1 MYVWNQ
7 GAETDAKLFRG
18 DSLGRAE
25 VTLGAASKWVY
36 GAILARES
44 VSMYGT
50 ASEGYVVVDKSDTT
64 NFLHTNTDKL
74 YLRKLN
80 LDAEMTAATR
90 AHLKIGLVGTNDAGD
105 GDIYWFHTFHIGANS
120 IVHEE
125 VDLAAEDPRGI
136 CMDVSSSKPAY
147 FLTNDKSLA
156 DARFSTG
163 ASLTSPAGTSSPGA
177 GDIVAYLNVVGGG
190 AAGELYLTLRAEY
203 SDGRNE
209 TYGA

>member
-1 MYVWNQ
+1 MYVFD
-7 GAETDAKLFRG
+7 GGVETGAKLFLG

-25 VTLGAASKWVY
+25 VTLGAASKWLY

-64 NFLHTNTDKL
+64 NFMHSNTDKL
-74 YLRKLN
+74 YLRKVS

-90 AHLKIGLVGTNDAGD
+90 AHLKLGLVGTNGAGN
-105 GDIYWFHTFHIGANS
+105 GDVYWFHTFHIGANS
-120 IVHEE
+120 IIHDE
-125 VDLAAEDPRGI
+125 VDFAAEDPRGM
-136 CMDVSSSKPAY
+136 CMDVASSKPEY
-147 FLTNDKSLA
+147 FLTNDKNLS

-163 ASLTSPAGTSSPGA
+163 VSLTSPAGTSSPGP
-177 GDIVAYLNVVGGG
+177 GDIVAYLNVIGGD

-203 SDGRNE
+203 SDG
-209 TYGA
+209 TGDS